1 MAIFTN
7 QATLTYNGNSTNSNI
22 AYGEILDVLAA
33 TKTAVEG
40 SYTPGQLVTYVVT
53 LRNTG
58 NVPLTGLV
66 VTDNLGGYDFNGATV
81 YPLTYEDGSVALFS
95 DGVPQAAPTVT
106 AGPPLVLSDITVPAG
121 GDVVIVYQARANA
134 FANPAVDGTIDN
146 TVTVTGDGLSA
157 PVTATETISAVAQP
171 MLTISKSI
179 TPSQV
184 VDNDRVTY
192 TFVIQNS
199 GNQAVVATDDAA
211 ITDTF
216 DPILTALTV
225 TFNGVSWTQGVQYNY
240 NEATGLFTTV
250 PGQILVPAATYVQD
264 PVTGAY
270 TATPGI
276 ATLVVTGTI

>member
-7 QATLTYNGNSTNSNI
+7 QATLTYNGSSTNSNI
-22 AYGEILDVLAA
+22 AYGEIVDVLVA

-40 SYTPGQLVTYVVT
+40 NYTPGQLVTYVVT

-58 NVPLTGLV
+58 NTPLTGLV
-66 VTDNLGGYDFNGATV
+66 VTDNLGGYDFNGAMV
-81 YPLTYEDGSVALFS
+81 YPLTYEDGTVAMFT
-95 DGVPQAAPTVT
+95 DGVPQVAPTVV
-106 AGPPLVLSDITVPAG
+106 AGPPLVFSNITVPAG
-121 GDVVIVYQARANA
+121 SDVVIVYQAQANA
-134 FANPAVDGTIDN
+134 FANPVVGGTIDN
-146 TVTVTGDGLSA
+146 TVTVTGDGLGA
-157 PVTATETISAVAQP
+157 PITATETVGAAAEP

-192 TFVIQNS
+192 TFIIQNS
-199 GNQAVVATDDAA
+199 GNRAVVATDDAT

-216 DPILTALTV
+216 DPILSDLVV
-225 TFNGVSWTQGVQYNY
+225 TFDGIVWTQGVQYNY
-240 NEATGLFTTV
+240 NETTGLFSTV
-250 PGQILVPAATYVQD
+250 PGQIIVPAATYLQD

-276 ATLVVTGTI
+276 ATLTVTGTI

>member
-22 AYGEILDVLAA
+22 AYGEILDVLVA

-58 NVPLTGLV
+58 GAPLAGLV

-81 YPLTYEDGSVALFS
+81 YPLTYEVGSVALFAN
-95 DGVPQAAPTVT
+95 GVPQTAPTVT
-106 AGPPLVLSDITVPAG
+106 AGPPLVFSDITVPAD

-134 FANPAVDGTIDN
+134 YANPAVDGTIDN

-157 PVTATETISAVAQP
+157 PITATETVNASADPV
-171 MLTISKSI
+171 LSISKSI
-179 TPSQV
+179 TPAQV